1 MALHPQDDVQSHSLD
16 DPDSFWAH
24 QATQLHWHKK
34 PSGTLKRF
42 TKSLASGVQH
52 PSYTWFPG
60 GQISTTFNCVDR
72 HVLAGNGDSTAIIWD
87 SPVTGRKQKVSY
99 AQLLQEV
106 ETLAAVLREEGVK
119 KGDVVL
125 VYSVW
130 SLQRCERGILNV
142 PSAHDPSSTVR
153 HPCHRS
159 SWRNPYRGV
168 WRFCSSFL
176 GSKDRGFQGRC
187 CIDSIMWD
195 RRGQRADE
203 LQAFH

>member
-24 QATQLHWHKK
+24 QATQLYWHKK

-72 HVLAGNGDSTAIIWD
+72 HVLAGNGHSTAIIWD

-125 VYSVW
+125 VYSV
-130 SLQRCERGILNV
+130 
-142 PSAHDPSSTVR
+142 
-153 HPCHRS
+153 
-159 SWRNPYRGV
+159 
-168 WRFCSSFL
+168 
-176 GSKDRGFQGRC
+176 
-187 CIDSIMWD
+187 
-195 RRGQRADE
+195 
-203 LQAFH
+203 